1 MAKKQLTATVSVIIG
16 DEIKP
21 IEELT
26 KDEKEQMLFNMRER
40 LTETMSLY
48 YSNHIDEL
56 RKLNL

>member
-21 IEELT
+21 IEKLT
-26 KDEKEQMLFNMRER
+26 KEERAQMLSNMRER

-56 RKLNL
+56 KKLNL